1 MTYKKNKAEKRIEWA
16 RRKKKELAKQYNIDE
31 SKIVWAGEDNFI
43 LCYSPTN
50 QVRI

>member
-1 MTYKKNKAEKRIEWA
+1 MTYKKNKAERKIKGA
-16 RRKKKELAKQYNIDE
+16 RKKKKELAKQYNIDE
-31 SKIVWAGEDNFI
+31 SEIVWTGEDNFI